1 MKKFIKEK
9 MKTDQI
15 EKVEF
20 ADLKKQIEGD
30 GMIKRIQYRKQIQ

>member
-1 MKKFIKEK
+1 MKQFIKEN

-20 ADLKKQIEGD
+20 ADLKKIIDGD
-30 GMIKRIQYRKQIQ
+30 SMLKRI

>member
-1 MKKFIKEK
+1 MKQFIRDN

-20 ADLKKQIEGD
+20 ADLKKMIEGE
-30 GMIKRIQYRKQIQ
+30 GMLKRI

>member
-1 MKKFIKEK
+1 MKDFLKKT

-30 GMIKRIQYRKQIQ
+30 GMLKRIQYRRQV